1 MSEAIGTTQG
11 NDNFYLELQRMS
23 MEFSSGGSPPEPS
36 RVVAVAGKMEDS
48 FNKYKDMISRLSLSQ
63 DFQALEY
70 YALTVSN
77 LKRENMVLS
86 DIEDSVKWQI
96 NSMKAFATGQS
107 PPMPNAKTVEMM
119 QKKSGG
125 SMSSPPTIVSTPFTG
140 QEACFEDSTI
150 RQTFLTL
157 QSDHENLIRMGSGY
171 GSFDP
176 LGKLAYLDQM
186 EKIEERWAL
195 LMTKLDLGQHISREF
210 KDETSAF
217 LGGMNLSVREFFRVT

>member
-1 MSEAIGTTQG
+1 
-11 NDNFYLELQRMS
+11 MS

-86 DIEDSVKWQI
+86 DIEDSVQWQI

-107 PPMPNAKTVEMM
+107 PPIPNAKTMEMM

-140 QEACFEDSTI
+140 REACFE
-150 RQTFLTL
+150 
-157 QSDHENLIRMGSGY
+157 
-171 GSFDP
+171 
-176 LGKLAYLDQM
+176 
-186 EKIEERWAL
+186 
-195 LMTKLDLGQHISREF
+195 
-210 KDETSAF
+210 
-217 LGGMNLSVREFFRVT
+217 VRL